1 MPRDP
6 YEILGV
12 DRGSDE
18 AEIKRAFRRLARE
31 LHPDVNSSDPAA
43 EEKFKEAAEAYEIL
57 SDPERRRTYDAFGY
71 DGLRSGGFHS
81 RAESAGGFQ
90 DIFEAIF
97 GRSDPMFGDL
107 FGFGG
112 GAGGGPAAGGD
123 IGVRVGIDLAEVVEG
138 VRREVAFDAVVRC
151 GHCHG
156 NGAEPGTPIETCET
170 CEGAGQVRQV
180 SRTPFGQM
188 VRATTCPTCG
198 GDGKVAETP
207 CAVCNGDGAV
217 HERKTYEVEV
227 PAGIENGQRIRI
239 TGAGDAGTAGGP
251 PGDLYV
257 QVEVEPD
264 QRFHREGADLVTV
277 LEVTAT
283 TAMLGASLPV
293 PTVTGVAEVE
303 LEAGVQHGDTIRLRG
318 EGLPVLGNAQR
329 RGDLHV
335 AVKVLTP
342 VGLDDEQRDLA
353 ERLEASLGPDNAPG
367 NAREGIFERVRRA
380 FR

>member
-12 DRGSDE
+12 DRSAE
-18 AEIKRAFRRLARE
+18 ESEIKKAFRRLARE
-31 LHPDVNSSDPAA
+31 LHPDVNTSDPAA

-57 SDPERRRTYDAFGY
+57 SDAERRRTYDAFGY

-81 RAESAGGFQ
+81 RAETAGGFQ

-97 GRSDPMFGDL
+97 GQSDPMFGDL

-112 GAGGGPAAGGD
+112 DRGGPAAGGD
-123 IGVRVGIDLAEVVEG
+123 IGLRIEIALADVIEG
-138 VRREVAFDAVVRC
+138 VRRDVEFEAVVRC
-151 GHCHG
+151 DHCHG
-156 NGAEPGTPIETCET
+156 NGAEPGTPIETCGT
-170 CEGAGQVRQV
+170 CGGAGQIRQV
-180 SRTPFGQM
+180 TRTPFGQM
-188 VRATTCPTCG
+188 VRAAPCPTCG

-207 CAVCNGDGAV
+207 CEVCGGGGTV
-217 HERKTYEVEV
+217 SERKTYEVDV

-239 TGAGDAGTAGGP
+239 SGAGDAGTAGGP

-257 QVEVEPD
+257 QVQIADDE
-264 QRFHREGADLVTV
+264 RFHREGTDLVTV

-283 TAMLGASLPV
+283 TAMLGATLPV
-293 PTVTGVAEVE
+293 ETVTGERDLE
-303 LEAGVQHGDTIRLRG
+303 LEAGVQHGDTIRIRG
-318 EGLPVLGNAQR
+318 EGLPDLRNPRR

-335 AVKVLTP
+335 AVKVVTP
-342 VGLDDEQRDLA
+342 VALDEEQRDLA
-353 ERLEASLGPDNAPG
+353 ERLEASLTPENDPG
-367 NAREGIFERVRRA
+367 SASEGIFERVRRA